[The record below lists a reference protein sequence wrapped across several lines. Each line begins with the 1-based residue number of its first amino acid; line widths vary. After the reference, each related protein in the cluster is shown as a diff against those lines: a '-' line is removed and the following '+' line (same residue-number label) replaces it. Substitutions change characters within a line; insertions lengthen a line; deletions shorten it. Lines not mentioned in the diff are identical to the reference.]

1 MYSLKEAWIRMHGSE
16 PVADWDGKIYCA
28 ETDAAITFR
37 ANRTHGYMSAY
48 TFTLVLGGTLNI
60 VYNGQ
65 QLTLGADDLYIY
77 SPGMSVDILSA
88 SDDYRGICLLADE
101 FVTIDTP
108 AAHDL
113 VHMAYQPFVQLNRPK
128 LTLRHD
134 DALSLAVKMKEIIHY
149 LHSDHI
155 YKQKI
160 LQMQYAVFLLDM
172 QNAQDR
178 AIAHRSVTGRV
189 EDIFIGFI
197 RLLPKHFSRHH
208 DIAFYASELNI
219 SKVYLSRVV
228 RQVAGRTVVDYINQF
243 LTMEAS
249 FLLKTTDLSVMQI
262 AERLNFADI
271 ASFSK
276 FFLRNKGM
284 SPKSFREEG

>member
-48 TFTLVLGGTLNI
+48 TFTLVLDGTLNI

-77 SPGMSVDILSA
+77 SPGMSVGILSA

-113 VHMAYQPFVQLNRPK
+113 VHMAYQPFVQLNQ
-128 LTLRHD
+128 
-134 DALSLAVKMKEIIHY
+134 IG
-149 LHSDHI
+149 
-155 YKQKI
+155 
-160 LQMQYAVFLLDM
+160 
-172 QNAQDR
+172 R
-178 AIAHRSVTGRV
+178 AHV
-189 EDIFIGFI
+189 
-197 RLLPKHFSRHH
+197 
-208 DIAFYASELNI
+208 
-219 SKVYLSRVV
+219 
-228 RQVAGRTVVDYINQF
+228 
-243 LTMEAS
+243 
-249 FLLKTTDLSVMQI
+249 
-262 AERLNFADI
+262 
-271 ASFSK
+271 
-276 FFLRNKGM
+276 
-284 SPKSFREEG
+284 